1 MDNFVPN
8 LDNFPWD
15 KVTSMDIDDF
25 KAISDETFQFAL
37 EEANHDQVFESA
49 LESLKQKNSEA
60 TFEEAE
66 KLVEVMK
73 KAARNVLESRK

>member
-1 MDNFVPN
+1 
-8 LDNFPWD
+8 
-15 KVTSMDIDDF
+15 
-25 KAISDETFQFAL
+25 
-37 EEANHDQVFESA
+37 
-49 LESLKQKNSEA
+49 LESLRQKNSEA

>member
-15 KVTSMDIDDF
+15 KVTSMNIDDF
-25 KAISDETFQFAL
+25 KAIPDETFQFAF

-49 LESLKQKNSEA
+49 LESLRQKNSEA

-66 KLVEVMK
+66 KLVEMMK
-73 KAARNVLESRK
+73 VVARKVLESRK